1 MDNKK
6 KLVFGAL
13 VVALLGVGAFQF
25 VGGSGEA
32 PKPAAAEPKKDEAKT
47 LALLHPSVPPLP
59 ARDPFT
65 PGRLPGAPE
74 PEQKQSEPAKG
85 AGGSAPP
92 SMGGSQP
99 PMTWGDQLPQIGG
112 GQGTETVPVTPQAP
126 VFPYTLIGVV
136 AGETPAAVFTDTTGS
151 QRLVTQGGS
160 LDGDSR
166 VLSIERGKVKI
177 QFGKETLT
185 LTIGGTASAK

>member
-13 VVALLGVGAFQF
+13 GVALLGVGAFQF
-25 VGGSGEA
+25 VGGSKDSPTA
-32 PKPAAAEPKKDEAKT
+32 TAAEPKIDVSKA
-47 LALLHPSVPPLP
+47 LAQLRPSVPPLSP
-59 ARDPFT
+59 RDPFA
-65 PGRLPGAPE
+65 PGKLPGAAE
-74 PEQKQSEPAKG
+74 PEQRPSEPAKG
-85 AGGSAPP
+85 TGGSKP

-99 PMTWGDQLPQIGG
+99 PINWGDQLPQLGG
-112 GQGTETVPVTPQAP
+112 SQTTEAVPVTPQAP

-136 AGETPAAVFTDTTGS
+136 AGDTPAAVFTDTAGN

-160 LDGDSR
+160 LDGDSK
-166 VLSIERGKVKI
+166 VVSIERGKVKI